1 MASKKSDILQGTLT
15 LLVLKS
21 LSEGP
26 LHGYAIASHIKLAS
40 SDSLR
45 VEEGSLYP
53 ALHRLEQDGFIQ
65 AEWGM
70 TDTNRKARFYSLTR
84 SGRKQLH
91 DEEENWARLTQ
102 AVSSVLRFSP
112 QGA

>member
-1 MASKKSDILQGTLT
+1 MATTKGDVLQGTLT

-21 LSEGP
+21 LSKGER
-26 LHGYAIASHIKLAS
+26 HGYAIASYIKQAS

-65 AEWGM
+65 AEWGL
-70 TDTNRKARFYSLTR
+70 TETNRKARFYSLTR
-84 SGRKQLH
+84 AGRKQLKQ
-91 DEEENWARLTQ
+91 EEESWARLTA
-102 AVSSVLRFSP
+102 AVSSVLRFH
-112 QGA
+112 GA